1 MSRYRIA
8 MVAACPFPAN
18 HGSPASIRE
27 MSEALAQLGH
37 QVHVVTYPDGQDI
50 PVKGVVIHRA
60 ARILSSKEVSVGPS
74 WKRPILDLMLSVK
87 LCRVIRRERIEI
99 IHAHNY
105 EGALVGFLAKLITRK
120 PFLYNA
126 VNTMIDE
133 LPGYRFIRPKALAVL
148 VARLLDRW
156 VPRGADHIT
165 VVSKE
170 LGDFLK
176 SKGISEHRITIVPA
190 GVNLE
195 MFEHPDP
202 EPVRR
207 RFGIGS
213 HPVVMYTGTMD
224 PFQRIDYL
232 LRAMQKVVSA
242 LPETRLM
249 IVSNI
254 VVKEFLDRH
263 RMLARDLGIEDRV
276 IFTGPIPLPELPSYL
291 AAADVVVMPRPAC
304 PGHPV
309 KLLNYMAAGKAI
321 VAFEGS
327 AKGLRNLYNGIV
339 VPDHDWGQFGAGILT
354 LMKETELAL
363 RLGENARTGIV
374 GTFDWVTLANGI
386 SVLYTGLV
394 HVGRNGLLRL
404 DQQELRKYLKAS
416 YDPVPPGNWVPARL
430 PVLRSD
436 KP

>member
-27 MSEALAQLGH
+27 MSEALVGLGH
-37 QVHVVTYPDGQDI
+37 QVHVVAYPQGEDI
-50 PVKGVVIHRA
+50 PVRGVTIHRA
-60 ARILSSKEVSVGPS
+60 ANLLPIKKVGVGPS
-74 WKRPILDLMLSVK
+74 WQRPFLDLLVAIK

-105 EGALVGFLAKLITRK
+105 EGAIVGCLAKWITRK
-120 PFLYNA
+120 PLLYNA

-133 LPGYRFIRPKALAVL
+133 LPGYRFIRPKALAL
-148 VARLLDRW
+148 FVARLLDWW

-165 VVSKE
+165 AVSKE

-176 SKGISEHRITIVPA
+176 SKGIPKHRITIVPA

-195 MFEHPDP
+195 MFEKPDP
-202 EPVRR
+202 ELVRR
-207 RFGIGS
+207 QFGLVGE
-213 HPVVMYTGTMD
+213 PVVMYTGTMD

-232 LRAMQKVVSA
+232 LRAMQRVVSV

-254 VVKEFLDRH
+254 VVQEYLDRH
-263 RMLARDLGIEDRV
+263 RTLARELGIENRV
-276 IFTGPIPLPELPSYL
+276 IFTGPIPLQALPDYL
-291 AAADVVVMPRPAC
+291 AAANVVVIPRPSC

-309 KLLNYMAAGKAI
+309 KLLNYMAAGRAI

-327 AKGLRNLYNGIV
+327 AKGLRNLYNGLV
-339 VPDHDWGQFGAGILT
+339 VPDHDWERFGEGILT
-354 LMKETELAL
+354 LLKDSDLA
-363 RLGENARTGIV
+363 RNLGETARAGIV
-374 GTFDWVTLANGI
+374 GMFDWATLAKGI
-386 SVLYTGLV
+386 SVLYAGLSRA
-394 HVGRNGLLRL
+394 GRDGVLRL
-404 DQQELRKYLKAS
+404 DQQELRKYLKVD
-416 YDPVPPGNWVPARL
+416 YDPVPPGDWTSAYLPAGQ
-430 PVLRSD
+430 SD
-436 KP
+436 KH

>member
-1 MSRYRIA
+1 MNRYRIA

-27 MSEALAQLGH
+27 MSEALVRLGH
-37 QVHVVTYPDGQDI
+37 QVHVVTYPQGEDI
-50 PVKGVVIHRA
+50 PVRGVTIHRA
-60 ARILSSKEVSVGPS
+60 ARGLPFRNVGVGPS
-74 WKRPILDLMLSVK
+74 WQRPFLDLLLAIK
-87 LCRVIRRERIEI
+87 LWRVIRRERIEI

-105 EGALVGFLAKLITRK
+105 EGALVGCVAKWITGK

-170 LGDFLK
+170 LSEFLK
-176 SKGISEHRITIVPA
+176 SKGIPEHRITIVPA

-195 MFEHPDP
+195 MFEKPDP

-207 RFGIGS
+207 RFGMAGG
-213 HPVVMYTGTMD
+213 PVVMYTGTMD

-232 LRAMQKVVSA
+232 LRAMQRVVSV
-242 LPETRLM
+242 LPESRLM

-254 VVKEFLDRH
+254 VVKEFLERH
-263 RMLARDLGIEDRV
+263 RALARELGIEDRV
-276 IFTGPIPLPELPSYL
+276 IFAGPIPLPELPHYL
-291 AAADVVVMPRPAC
+291 AAADVVVMPRPSC

-309 KLLNYMAAGKAI
+309 KLLNYMAAGRSI

-327 AKGLRNLYNGIV
+327 AKGLRNFYNGIV
-339 VPDHDWGQFGAGILT
+339 VPDHDWERFGEGILT
-354 LMKETELAL
+354 LLKEPGLAR
-363 RLGENARTGIV
+363 RLGETARAGIA
-374 GTFDWVTLANGI
+374 GTFDWETLAKGI
-386 SVLYTGLV
+386 SVLYSGLAR
-394 HVGRNGLLRL
+394 VGRDGMLPL
-404 DQQELRKYLKAS
+404 DLQELRKYLKAD
-416 YDPVPPGNWVPARL
+416 YEPVPPGNWISPRL
-430 PVLRSD
+430 TVLQSD
-436 KP
+436 K